1 MEDELSKIIKA
12 GLELG
17 AEFVDARIFMDRN
30 TLVAKNNIEEK
41 VRENC
46 FSGSSIRVLFKG
58 TWGYGTTQSTDMKSL
73 MTATKKAVKFAKAN
87 NKNNFGLAPM
97 KPIKDRVENK
107 VKINPHDVSVEEK
120 VSAVEEI
127 FNNAGED
134 EKIKTISVS
143 YSDSDNKMYFSNSEG
158 SYIEQNIISSRAALS
173 VNARSGNKIT
183 ESYDASGGAMGFESV
198 KYFDE
203 AAIKKIVDY
212 AKLQLNAAKCPKGNI
227 TAVVDGSVAGLLA
240 HESLG
245 HPSEADFVMN
255 GGSFLSGLIGKRLAD
270 RSVSIIDDATVNGSG
285 KYFYDDEGVRG
296 QKTFIIKNG
305 ILNSY
310 LHSRE
315 TSSKFGVESTGNGRT
330 QGIGRKIFVR
340 MSNTYFD
347 KGDYKF
353 DEMFE
358 GIKHGIYVIKNLCGM
373 EDPAGGSFYASCLMG
388 FLIERGEITKPI
400 RGEVVL
406 TGKVLEIL
414 KNITAVGD
422 DVVLNPG
429 SCGKGPED
437 WVSAGTGGPPLRIEK
452 IMVGGK

>member
-1 MEDELSKIIKA
+1 
-12 GLELG
+12 
-17 AEFVDARIFMDRN
+17 MDRN

-107 VKINPHDVSVEEK
+107 VKINPHDVSMEEK

-158 SYIEQNIISSRAALS
+158 SYIEQNIISSRAVLS

-203 AAIKKIVDY
+203 NAIKKIVDY

-255 GGSFLSGLIGKRLAD
+255 GRSFLSGLIGKKLAD
-270 RSVSIIDDATVNGSG
+270 KSVSIIDDATVNGSG

-347 KGDYKF
+347 KGDHKF

-388 FLIERGEITKPI
+388 FLIEHGEITKPI
-400 RGEVVL
+400 RGEIVL
-406 TGKVLEIL
+406 TGNVLEIL

-437 WVSAGTGGPPLRIEK
+437 WVSAGTGGPHLRIEK